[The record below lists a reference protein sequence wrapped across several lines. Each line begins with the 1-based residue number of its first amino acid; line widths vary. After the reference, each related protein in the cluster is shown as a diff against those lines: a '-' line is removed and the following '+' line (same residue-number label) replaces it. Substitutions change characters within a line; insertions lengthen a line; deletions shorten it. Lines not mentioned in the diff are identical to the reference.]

1 MTLLI
6 DGKKTAQDIKNE
18 IAARV
23 AEIKQAGGKQ
33 PHLAAILVE
42 KMVPAKPMWGPK

>member
-1 MTLLI
+1 MVTLI

-23 AEIKQAGGKQ
+23 AEIKQEGGKY
-33 PHLAAILVE
+33 LKYKIRYLE
-42 KMVPAKPMWGPK
+42 LRK